1 MHHDYTRYPHDADD
15 RSDVPDEIKIEIC
28 VECGVDR
35 ARGVYL
41 EKRIAIGRCLHDRL
55 GTDIAAGTR
64 PVLDDEWLAEP
75 FGKPLT
81 HQAREDVGRA
91 TGGKTDDDAHRPRRI
106 SLRTRD
112 PRHRR
117 ERGRTRCQ
125 VQELSTDNRH
135 VSSPCAVTK

>member
-1 MHHDYTRYPHDADD
+1 MHHDYTGYAHDADD
-15 RSDVPDEIKIEIC
+15 RSDVPDEIEIEIC
-28 VECGVDR
+28 VERGVDR

-41 EKRIAIGRCLHDRL
+41 EKRIAIGGCLHDRL

-75 FGKPLT
+75 FRKPLT
-81 HQAREDVGRA
+81 HQAREDVGRP

-106 SLRTRD
+106 GLRPRD

-125 VQELSTDNRH
+125 VQKLSAGKFH
-135 VSSPCAVTK
+135 EVSPRMN